1 MHACFR
7 GGVWG
12 ARCSRLADSVIPSL
26 HIPTLCDAHQSPVDL
41 GDNHGVHIL
50 KSDSFFP
57 PHACPNPTQSFF
69 LPPPPL
75 QVTAQDKASGK
86 VQKITITSDKG
97 RLSEAEIERMVREAE
112 ENAEQ
117 DKQAKVRR
125 EILSLLFFLLRARLN
140 LPQL

>member
-1 MHACFR
+1 M
-7 GGVWG
+7 
-12 ARCSRLADSVIPSL
+12 SQPNL
-26 HIPTLCDAHQSPVDL
+26 
-41 GDNHGVHIL
+41 
-50 KSDSFFP
+50 FP
-57 PHACPNPTQSFF
+57 C
-69 LPPPPL
+69 PPPCL

-125 EILSLLFFLLRARLN
+125 REIRSLLFFLLRARLN
-140 LPQL
+140 LSQL